1 VLRATHAHDLERLA
15 EAKARLKDE
24 LAAKAA
30 RDAKAEEE
38 AEEAAAEKALQ
49 ARQLAAA
56 ITIQAAWRGYK
67 VGAGLDLNT
76 DCGDRQMGGVLML
89 RSMLWDSIL
98 LPLLHMGCQHSGGR
112 GCQPVG
118 VSP

>member
-15 EAKARLKDE
+15 EAESRLKDE

-56 ITIQAAWRGYK
+56 ITIQAAWRGFK
-67 VGAGLDLNT
+67 V
-76 DCGDRQMGGVLML
+76 RQQMPSVWNVTISLTQACEVFQMRL
-89 RSMLWDSIL
+89 
-98 LPLLHMGCQHSGGR
+98 C
-112 GCQPVG
+112 V
-118 VSP
+118 VSFGETACL

>member
-1 VLRATHAHDLERLA
+1 VLLLLLQVLRATHAHDLERLA
-15 EAKARLKDE
+15 EAELRLKDE

-56 ITIQAAWRGYK
+56 ITIQAAWRGFK
-67 VGAGLDLNT
+67 VRRCQCESSSTPAGQQAETPDPCIMNA
-76 DCGDRQMGGVLML
+76 
-89 RSMLWDSIL
+89 
-98 LPLLHMGCQHSGGR
+98 GCMQ
-112 GCQPVG
+112 GCARASV
-118 VSP
+118 

>member
-15 EAKARLKDE
+15 EAESRLKDE

-56 ITIQAAWRGYK
+56 ITIQAAWRGFK
-67 VGAGLDLNT
+67 VRMQLLLCGRMQTLGSQSGA
-76 DCGDRQMGGVLML
+76 CGRSRVLGYTCFAAGMGD
-89 RSMLWDSIL
+89 WET
-98 LPLLHMGCQHSGGR
+98 
-112 GCQPVG
+112 
-118 VSP
+118 

>member
-1 VLRATHAHDLERLA
+1 MLRATHAHDLDRLA
-15 EAKARLKDE
+15 EAEACLRDE

-67 VGAGLDLNT
+67 VGFSWRADGLGAWRCEKEEGWGIDAVRGLAP
-76 DCGDRQMGGVLML
+76 DVLGG
-89 RSMLWDSIL
+89 
-98 LPLLHMGCQHSGGR
+98 HSR
-112 GCQPVG
+112 
-118 VSP
+118 